1 MRARQ
6 PPVTEK
12 HLRQITPRAEE
23 PARVGGSR
31 RVLPGRGLPC
41 IAIVIDDVGLRPR
54 ETGLAI
60 ALPAAVTLALLP
72 YAPNVQDDADR
83 ARAAGHEVFL
93 HLPMEA
99 IGGEDPGPHAL
110 RVGMNDDELRRE
122 IEHNLS
128 AFRGYVGV
136 NNHMGSRLTSDARAM
151 RVVMQA
157 IRAKGLIFL
166 DSRTTALSV
175 GDALARELGVPAA
188 KRHVFLDNVLTE
200 ESVAGQFSELLDLAA
215 KQRAAV
221 AIGHPHRVTLDFL
234 ARVLP
239 SLEGRYEV
247 LPVSA
252 MVARQAAAN

>member
-6 PPVTEK
+6 PPTGK
-12 HLRQITPRAEE
+12 QLRQMTSRDEE
-23 PARVGGSR
+23 PARVGASA
-31 RVLPGRGLPC
+31 RVLPGHGLPC

-72 YAPNVQDDADR
+72 YAPDVQEGADR
-83 ARAAGHEVFL
+83 ARAAGHEVLL

-99 IGGEDPGPHAL
+99 IGGQDPGPHAL
-110 RVGMNDDELRRE
+110 RVSMDDDELRRE
-122 IEHNLS
+122 IEHNFS

-166 DSRTTALSV
+166 DSRTTARTV
-175 GDALARELGVPAA
+175 GEALAREMGVPAA
-188 KRHVFLDNVLTE
+188 SRHVFLDNVLTQ

-239 SLEGRYEV
+239 SLQGRYEV

-252 MVARQAAAN
+252 MVALQAAAN

>member
-6 PPVTEK
+6 PPPTE
-12 HLRQITPRAEE
+12 RPSRRIASRNEE
-23 PARVGGSR
+23 PARAGASA
-31 RVLPGRGLPC
+31 RVLPRHGLPC
-41 IAIVIDDVGLRPR
+41 IAIVIDDVGLRSW
-54 ETGLAI
+54 ETEPAI
-60 ALPAAVTLALLP
+60 ALPAPVTLALLP
-72 YAPNVQDDADR
+72 YAPKVQEDADK

-110 RVGMNDDELRRE
+110 RVSMSDDELRRE

-157 IRAKGLIFL
+157 IHAKGLIFL
-166 DSRTTALSV
+166 DSRTTARTV
-175 GDALARELGVPAA
+175 GEAFARDLGVPAA
-188 KRHVFLDNVLTE
+188 SRHVFLDNVLTE

-215 KQRAAV
+215 KQKVAV

-252 MVARQAAAN
+252 TVARRAAAN